1 MANVSEFENITKLYL
16 RDLNNFSLL
25 SDTEEISLA
34 EKAQAGNT
42 AAKNKLV
49 EGNLRLVVATAKKY
63 TNRGLT
69 FLDLIQEGN
78 IGLMR
83 AVDSFDP
90 SKGFKFSTY
99 ATYWIQQAITRAL
112 NNQARNIR
120 IPVHVIENMNKMYK
134 IQSELA
140 QKLNREPSIEEI
152 AVIMRL
158 PASDVQEMM
167 SYSADTSSLDIQ
179 IGDDEDTTIGSLIED
194 PNISCEKECE
204 KKEVGHI
211 IDMVLSTLSPQESEV
226 IKMRFGIGA
235 EKSYTLDEVSK
246 AMNLS
251 RERIRQIEDKGLKK
265 LRHPVRANI
274 LREVYSIYE

>member
-34 EKAQAGNT
+34 EEAQAGNA

-49 EGNLRLVVATAKKY
+49 EGNLRLVVAAAKKY
-63 TNRGLT
+63 INRGLT

-99 ATYWIQQAITRAL
+99 ATYWIQQAIARAL

-134 IQSELA
+134 IQGELA
-140 QKLNREPSIEEI
+140 QKLNREPTIEEI
-152 AVIMRL
+152 AVIMQL
-158 PASDVQEMM
+158 PVSDIQEMM
-167 SYSADTSSLDIQ
+167 SYSTDTSSLDIQ

-194 PNISCEKECE
+194 PNVSCEKECE
-204 KKEVGHI
+204 KKEVNHI
-211 IDMVLSTLSPQESEV
+211 IDMVLGTLTPQESEV

-235 EKSYTLDEVSK
+235 EKPCTLDEVSK

-265 LRHPVRANI
+265 LRHPVRANV

>member
-16 RDLNNFSLL
+16 RDLNNFNLL

-34 EKAQAGNT
+34 EKAQAGNA

-49 EGNLRLVVATAKKY
+49 EGNLRLVVAAAKKY
-63 TNRGLT
+63 LNRGLT

-83 AVDSFDP
+83 AADSFDP

-134 IQSELA
+134 IQSELV
-140 QKLNREPSIEEI
+140 QKFNREPTIEEI
-152 AVIMRL
+152 AAIMQI
-158 PASDVQEMM
+158 PISDIQEMM
-167 SYSADTSSLDIQ
+167 SYSTDTSSLDIQ
-179 IGDDEDTTIGSLIED
+179 IGDDEDTTIESLIED
-194 PNISCEKECE
+194 PNVSCEKEYE
-204 KKEVGHI
+204 KKEAGHI
-211 IDMVLSTLSPQESEV
+211 IDMVLSTLTPQESEV
-226 IKMRFGIGA
+226 IKMRFGIDA
-235 EKSYTLDEVSK
+235 EKPCTLDEVGK

-251 RERIRQIEDKGLKK
+251 RERIRQIEKKGLAK
-265 LRHPVRANI
+265 LQHPIRANV
-274 LREVYSIYE
+274 LREVYNIYD